1 MGHSNGKCRCTPDQM
16 ARYRGKLSGPFLD
29 RIDLLIEVPALP
41 AEALAGKADGE
52 SSATV
57 RARVEQALAK
67 QFARQNKPN
76 SRLTAAKWI
85 PAACQTKP
93 AANCSSRP
101 APTSIS
107 RPAPGTASSRSPGP
121 LPISPTARKS
131 ARRTLPKPSSTAVLP
146 VDKSATARQPEK
158 RSIAFLLAALSA
170 LGPFSIDTYLP
181 SFHEIAEKLGATQLQ
196 VQQTLAAY
204 LVAFA
209 VMTLWHGAIS
219 DRFGRRRVILIA
231 LACFGLASAGCAVAS
246 SIEQLWFWR
255 AMQGVTAGAGMVVSR
270 AIVRDLYDGADA
282 QRLMAQITMMFALA
296 PAIAPVIGGWLQTFF
311 GWRSVFAF
319 LVLSTVALWFAC
331 WKLLPETLPPEK
343 RQSLK
348 PAYLGR
354 TYWKVMSSPPFLF
367 ACAAISLNFGG
378 FFVYVLSAPVFL
390 MQHLGVHE
398 TGFLWLFG
406 PAMAGMI
413 GGSWLSG
420 RLAGKISFSRT
431 IALGYLLMAIAASCQ
446 PRPQPRTTASAAV
459 ERPAHLRLHPRHV
472 AHHALPEHPG
482 ARPLPAQ
489 RGLAASCQSF
499 FQSSFNTVIAALI
512 APALWGSTLSLAWG
526 MAGMMAIGG
535 IAALAHQKLGQQP
548 K

>member
-1 MGHSNGKCRCTPDQM
+1 M
-16 ARYRGKLSGPFLD
+16 AS
-29 RIDLLIEVPALP
+29 
-41 AEALAGKADGE
+41 
-52 SSATV
+52 
-57 RARVEQALAK
+57 
-67 QFARQNKPN
+67 
-76 SRLTAAKWI
+76 
-85 PAACQTKP
+85 
-93 AANCSSRP
+93 
-101 APTSIS
+101 PTS
-107 RPAPGTASSRSPGP
+107 
-121 LPISPTARKS
+121 
-131 ARRTLPKPSSTAVLP
+131 
-146 VDKSATARQPEK
+146 RQPEK

-319 LVLSTVALWFAC
+319 LVLSTAALWVAC

-390 MQHLGVHE
+390 MQHLGVPE

-431 IALGYLLMAIAASCQ
+431 IALGYLLMVIAAIANLGLNLAF
-446 PRPQPRTTASAAV
+446 PP
-459 ERPAHLRLHPRHV
+459 
-472 AHHALPEHPG
+472 ALPWSVLPVFVYTLG
-482 ARPLPAQ
+482 MSLTMPCLSILALDPFPAQ

-535 IAALAHQKLGQQP
+535 IAALAHQKLLPRP

>member
-1 MGHSNGKCRCTPDQM
+1 
-16 ARYRGKLSGPFLD
+16 
-29 RIDLLIEVPALP
+29 V
-41 AEALAGKADGE
+41 
-52 SSATV
+52 
-57 RARVEQALAK
+57 
-67 QFARQNKPN
+67 
-76 SRLTAAKWI
+76 
-85 PAACQTKP
+85 
-93 AANCSSRP
+93 
-101 APTSIS
+101 
-107 RPAPGTASSRSPGP
+107 AS
-121 LPISPTARKS
+121 T
-131 ARRTLPKPSSTAVLP
+131 
-146 VDKSATARQPEK
+146 TARQPEK

-282 QRLMAQITMMFALA
+282 QRLMAHITMMFALA

-319 LVLSTVALWFAC
+319 LVLSTAALWVAC

-431 IALGYLLMAIAASCQ
+431 IALGYLLMAIAAI
-446 PRPQPRTTASAAV
+446 AN
-459 ERPAHLRLHPRHV
+459 LGLNL
-472 AHHALPEHPG
+472 ALPPALPWSVLPVFVYTLG
-482 ARPLPAQ
+482 MSLTMPCLSILALDPFPAQ

-535 IAALAHQKLGQQP
+535 IAALAHQKSLPRP

>member
-1 MGHSNGKCRCTPDQM
+1 M
-16 ARYRGKLSGPFLD
+16 A
-29 RIDLLIEVPALP
+29 
-41 AEALAGKADGE
+41 
-52 SSATV
+52 SAT
-57 RARVEQALAK
+57 
-67 QFARQNKPN
+67 
-76 SRLTAAKWI
+76 T
-85 PAACQTKP
+85 
-93 AANCSSRP
+93 
-101 APTSIS
+101 
-107 RPAPGTASSRSPGP
+107 
-121 LPISPTARKS
+121 
-131 ARRTLPKPSSTAVLP
+131 
-146 VDKSATARQPEK
+146 RQPEK

-319 LVLSTVALWFAC
+319 LVLSTAALWVAC

-431 IALGYLLMAIAASCQ
+431 IALGYLLMAIAAI
-446 PRPQPRTTASAAV
+446 AN
-459 ERPAHLRLHPRHV
+459 LGLNI
-472 AHHALPEHPG
+472 ALPPALPWSVMPIFVYTLG
-482 ARPLPAQ
+482 MSLTMPCLSILALDPFPAQ

-512 APALWGSTLSLAWG
+512 APALWASTLSLAWG

>member
-1 MGHSNGKCRCTPDQM
+1 M
-16 ARYRGKLSGPFLD
+16 AS
-29 RIDLLIEVPALP
+29 
-41 AEALAGKADGE
+41 
-52 SSATV
+52 
-57 RARVEQALAK
+57 
-67 QFARQNKPN
+67 
-76 SRLTAAKWI
+76 
-85 PAACQTKP
+85 
-93 AANCSSRP
+93 
-101 APTSIS
+101 PTS
-107 RPAPGTASSRSPGP
+107 
-121 LPISPTARKS
+121 
-131 ARRTLPKPSSTAVLP
+131 
-146 VDKSATARQPEK
+146 RQPEK

-319 LVLSTVALWFAC
+319 LVLSTAALWVAC

-390 MQHLGVHE
+390 MQHLGVPE

-431 IALGYLLMAIAASCQ
+431 IALGYLLMVIAAIANLGLNLAF
-446 PRPQPRTTASAAV
+446 PP
-459 ERPAHLRLHPRHV
+459 
-472 AHHALPEHPG
+472 ALPWSVLPVFVYTLG
-482 ARPLPAQ
+482 MSLTMPCLSILALDPFPAQ

-512 APALWGSTLSLAWG
+512 APTLWGSTLSLAWG

-535 IAALAHQKLGQQP
+535 IAALAHQKLLPRP